1 MCGHVIYYYYFQRL
15 AMDLALLASRLSRSS
30 AIDNLTP
37 FPLGNEIY
45 VLVPLPMMKT
55 LFNL

>member
-15 AMDLALLASRLSRSS
+15 AKDLALLASRLSRSS